1 MASAST
7 TSASSTTHSSSIATS
22 SSTTHSSS
30 IATSTRI
37 SKIELKQR
45 PPNYFFVFI
54 ILLSYPDLFHATSLK
69 LDIESRLW
77 WFRWLRWLLLLIKTR
92 PGTSR
97 VTNTRSFFYY
107 TVMDGDLYPD
117 VIMMLQAIDLKS
129 EKLNPIHYLHGEQ
142 HRSLMSNF
150 TSVMFLR
157 LEHVDYS
164 H

>member
-1 MASAST
+1 VIPTNGIRPHVYYQIVITFVNEFKNRSCFKYRSNCSSDSTLCNRSFSSNAST
-7 TSASSTTHSSSIATS
+7 SLR
-22 SSTTHSSS
+22 
-30 IATSTRI
+30 RI
-37 SKIELKQR
+37 RWL
-45 PPNYFFVFI
+45 P
-54 ILLSYPDLFHATSLK
+54 SL
-69 LDIESRLW
+69 RLW
-77 WFRWLRWLLLLIKTR
+77 LPSLRWLRWLLLLIKTR
-92 PGTSR
+92 PRTSR

-157 LEHVDYS
+157 LQHVDYS